1 MSTDI
6 QTPDFSLNVRY
17 SKADKKNG
25 AEKED
30 SQVIIYEDKDTSKH
44 RQADLKVSKYR
55 ITTKTD
61 EDVCACLIKYWTTI
75 LFFHLSVHG
84 RTVPVHWDLLRCNSV
99 PFVIVL
105 QMRFMKICFNELCLC
120 LEEKHK
126 QKLQNVV
133 SRI

>member
-61 EDVCACLIKYWTTI
+61 EDVCACLIKY
-75 LFFHLSVHG
+75 
-84 RTVPVHWDLLRCNSV
+84 
-99 PFVIVL
+99 
-105 QMRFMKICFNELCLC
+105 
-120 LEEKHK
+120 
-126 QKLQNVV
+126 
-133 SRI
+133 

>member
-6 QTPDFSLNVRY
+6 QTPDLSLNVRY

-61 EDVCACLIKYWTTI
+61 EDVCACLIKY
-75 LFFHLSVHG
+75 
-84 RTVPVHWDLLRCNSV
+84 
-99 PFVIVL
+99 
-105 QMRFMKICFNELCLC
+105 
-120 LEEKHK
+120 
-126 QKLQNVV
+126 
-133 SRI
+133 

>member
-44 RQADLKVSKYR
+44 RQADLWPHKVSKYR

-61 EDVCACLIKYWTTI
+61 EDVCACLIKY
-75 LFFHLSVHG
+75 
-84 RTVPVHWDLLRCNSV
+84 
-99 PFVIVL
+99 
-105 QMRFMKICFNELCLC
+105 
-120 LEEKHK
+120 
-126 QKLQNVV
+126 
-133 SRI
+133 